1 MRKKY
6 TVGLFVALI
15 IFAGASYTVTA
26 SQQKK
31 DSIYKQVQ
39 LFSDAVAIIRSD
51 YVDEIDA
58 KDLIYGALK
67 GMLNVLDPYSQFMN
81 PDDYNELV
89 VETEG
94 KFGGIGI
101 EITIKDG
108 LITVVTPIE
117 DTPAWKAGLKAKDK
131 IVKINNEITRDM
143 TLGDA
148 VKKLRGKPGEAV
160 MVTILRENEKK
171 LLDFKI
177 VRDVIKIKNIKDSRI
192 LEDKIGYIRLVEFR
206 EGTFADLEKA
216 LGGLMKQG
224 CASLILDLRNNPGG
238 LLDVAVRVAEKFLG
252 DGKVIVYTKGRKD
265 SQNLQFVSRNK
276 KPILDMPIVVLIN
289 EGSAS
294 GSEIVAGA
302 FQDYK
307 RAIILGIK
315 SFGKASVQT
324 VVPLRDGSAV
334 RLTTSRYF
342 TPSGKLIHDKGI
354 QPDIVVEEAKIEP
367 LHKEEIP
374 MSSKPA
380 EVFDE
385 IEKREEKAGRKKTD
399 YASDNQLM
407 RAVDVL
413 KAIKL
418 YQTSS
423 NKDKE

>member
-1 MRKKY
+1 MRKEY
-6 TVGLFVALI
+6 TVGLLVALI
-15 IFAGASYTVTA
+15 IFAGASYAVTA
-26 SQQKK
+26 NQQKK

-51 YVDEIDA
+51 YVDETDS
-58 KDLIYGALK
+58 KELIYGALK
-67 GMLNVLDPYSQFMN
+67 GMLNALDPYSQFMD

-117 DTPAWKAGLKAKDK
+117 DTPAWKAGLKANDK
-131 IVKINNEITRDM
+131 IVKIDNEITRDM
-143 TLGDA
+143 TLSDA

-160 MVTILRENEKK
+160 AMTILRENEKK

-177 VRDVIKIKNIKDSRI
+177 VRDVIKIRNIKDARI

-206 EGTFADLEKA
+206 EGTYADLEKA

-224 CASLILDLRNNPGG
+224 CVSLILDLRNNPGG

-276 KPILDMPIVVLIN
+276 KPILGMPIVVLIN

-302 FQDYK
+302 LQDYK
-307 RAIILGIK
+307 RAIILGTK

-324 VVPLRDGSAV
+324 VVPLSDGSAV

-354 QPDIVVEEAKIEP
+354 QPDIIVEEAKIEP
-367 LHKEEIP
+367 LRKKEEV
-374 MSSKPA
+374 SLDKPDA
-380 EVFDE
+380 VFDE
-385 IEKREEKAGRKKTD
+385 VEKREERIERKKTD
-399 YASDNQLM
+399 YTSDSQLI

-413 KAIKL
+413 KAITL

-423 NKDKE
+423 KDKE